1 MKLPRQSHTFAE
13 FRRSMRSQMMTPTQK
28 NRDQAFDDYI
38 ESIWNEHTSSDVC
51 CLINFCV
58 KIDLTF
64 HLAHTHR
71 YSNGSVN

>member
-51 CLINFCV
+51 CLIIFV
-58 KIDLTF
+58 SKFIFF
-64 HLAHTHR
+64 HLAHT
-71 YSNGSVN
+71 GTAMVQ